1 MESLVDQYLRI
12 RREGGNMPCCDY
24 YKAQEELQKQREV
37 ELKARQQ
44 AIDEVTSSQDT
55 LYAVL
60 NHSDLPV
67 DVTAECENVD
77 KCYRNYA
84 VTDLAT
90 EIRAAFLLYK
100 QSMDSKQ
107 KWDLYNSNNPMLTV
121 VLVVDSKPFSQAL
134 SLEKFT
140 NIQSMDVDF
149 DLGKPTA
156 TRLSREV
163 AKELKTDMYKQVD
176 IAFRRGGYEAVRTVS
191 R

>member
-1 MESLVDQYLRI
+1 MGIVEQYVLMNKV
-12 RREGGNMPCCDY
+12 GGSMPWCE
-24 YKAQEELQKQREV
+24 YKQAQEELQKQREIEAKEQERAV
-37 ELKARQQ
+37 A
-44 AIDEVTSSQDT
+44 EVTGSQDT
-55 LYAVL
+55 LYAIL
-60 NHSDLPV
+60 HHSDVPV

-100 QSMDSKQ
+100 QDMDLKQ

-121 VLVVDSKPFSQAL
+121 VLVVDGKPFSQAL

-156 TRLSREV
+156 ASLSREV